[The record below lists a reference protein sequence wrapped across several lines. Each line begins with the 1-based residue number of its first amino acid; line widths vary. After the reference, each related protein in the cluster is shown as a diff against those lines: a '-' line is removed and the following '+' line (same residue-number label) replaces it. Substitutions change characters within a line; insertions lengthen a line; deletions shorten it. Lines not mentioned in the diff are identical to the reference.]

1 MLTRLTRIVKHV
13 LLVPLRILGQVPGQ
27 PRVLLVPLVRIRYLP
42 TLLRVRPVPPFHTP
56 PLSNAPLVPIKK
68 LPLVTQDITELLVM
82 PLVLR
87 VLLVP

>member
-13 LLVPLRILGQVPGQ
+13 LPVPLRILGQVPGQ